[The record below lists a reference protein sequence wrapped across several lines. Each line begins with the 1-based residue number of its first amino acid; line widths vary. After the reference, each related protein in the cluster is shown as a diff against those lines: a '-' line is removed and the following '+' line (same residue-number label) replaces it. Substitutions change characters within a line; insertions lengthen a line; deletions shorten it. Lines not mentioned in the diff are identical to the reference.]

1 MIKKVV
7 IAAAGKG
14 TRMLELAKD
23 KPKHIIQVAGQPFL
37 YYLLK
42 NLKAAGLEDIFLVV
56 GHHKQK
62 MIEFVDTVKEEFAI
76 TLVDQFEQ
84 LGQNRYGTACPVE
97 AAADFVAGEQFVAV
111 YGDNLY
117 SVDDL
122 MAININDDFNYVA
135 GFKHDEPERYG
146 VLVTHDGL
154 LEKIIEKPA
163 REIAKGHTINTGLY
177 KFTPEIFKAIDEIV
191 VSPSGEYYLTDAISL
206 LAHEGKV
213 KVIQIKDYWLDF
225 GRPEDVETVSNFLNS
240 QPR

>member
-23 KPKHIIQVAGQPFL
+23 KPKHIIQVAGKPFL
-37 YYLLK
+37 YYLLQ
-42 NLKAAGLEDIFLVV
+42 NLKAAGLEDIILVV

-62 MIEFVDTVKEEFAI
+62 MIDFVDLVKEEFSI

-84 LGQNRYGTACPVE
+84 LGQAKYGTACPIE
-97 AAADFVAGEQFVAV
+97 AAAETIGHEQFVAV

-122 MAININDDFNYVA
+122 KAININDEYNYVA
-135 GFKHDEPERYG
+135 GFEHTEPERYG

-154 LEKIIEKPA
+154 LEQIIEKPA
-163 REIAKGHTINTGLY
+163 REIAEGHTINTGLY
-177 KFTPEIFKAIDEIV
+177 KFTSEIFKAINKTG

-206 LAHEGKV
+206 LAHEAKV
-213 KVIQIKDYWLDF
+213 KVIKIKDYWLDF
-225 GRPEDVETVSNFLNS
+225 GRPEDVETVSDFLNNKS
-240 QPR
+240 